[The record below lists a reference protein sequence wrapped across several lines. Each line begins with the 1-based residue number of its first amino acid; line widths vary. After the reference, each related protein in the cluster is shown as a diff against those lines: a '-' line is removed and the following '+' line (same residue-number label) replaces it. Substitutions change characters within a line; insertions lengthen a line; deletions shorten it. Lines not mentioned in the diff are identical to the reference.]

1 MHIKILLVII
11 ALINVNIMAE
21 NAINDNYRES
31 TSVKIK
37 LQGEALQKVLDRQ
50 AEALKAGHRISIQ
63 VAIEKLILGK

>member
-1 MHIKILLVII
+1 
-11 ALINVNIMAE
+11 MAE
-21 NAINDNYRES
+21 NAINNNYRES

-50 AEALKAGHRISIQ
+50 ADALKAGHRISIQ